1 MDGAKKTDCC
11 VEITYIP
18 DTPPIPPDQ
27 QPTVSVFASVLTEP
41 KHANNLIR
49 FKFVSCLVALELPGP
64 EKFPSFSPFSKQ
76 MVTNVVCSFFWFWS
90 RRLNQIAPLEDLP
103 HVKRIH
109 KRHLEGKVQLS
120 IILCLASGNDDQRIA
135 LPQAVKELVDSYQLS
150 PFVTQVCK
158 YAATSKE
165 QWVEQCKLWPT
176 SYHPPTFNIDG
187 ITGFSDEDSQSVYR
201 FMKMAIDL
209 ANTRDNLITNAAV
222 IVNPSVQQII
232 ASACD
237 EAHSCHKHQ
246 SATSCCNSSNGIQSQ
261 GGNPLSGESLEEPQ
275 RLRIVA
281 SCLNPWQWSQQE
293 CSSTSTSYQWHPLRH
308 AALVAIE
315 SSAER
320 DRRLFPG
327 SDNLANQ
334 SFEVEPMLSACERS
348 PAKRQKPDHEN
359 VKAVG
364 NGLDSGN
371 HDSSSALM
379 RPYLCTGY
387 DIFLVC
393 EPCPMCAMALVHQ
406 RIRRIFYAFPNA
418 NAGALGSVHRL
429 QGEKSL
435 NHHYAVFQVKF
446 QNESLNL

>member
-41 KHANNLIR
+41 KHANNLI
-49 FKFVSCLVALELPGP
+49 
-64 EKFPSFSPFSKQ
+64 
-76 MVTNVVCSFFWFWS
+76 

-261 GGNPLSGESLEEPQ
+261 GGNPLSGESLEEPR

-334 SFEVEPMLSACERS
+334 SFEVEPMLSAYERS